1 MGIYSHLTEP
11 ELIELRARLVASLT
25 DRLTGP
31 TSATTQSRA
40 VAYQQR
46 TAEIRREIEA
56 VNDEL
61 AARQGQA
68 TRRPIPLI

>member
-31 TSATTQSRA
+31 TSATAQSRA

-68 TRRPIPLI
+68 TRRPIHLI